1 MPRVRPR
8 ARARVRVMVRVRV
21 HLRQSGSAMAR
32 KQPNCPRQG
41 TQLGLGLGLI
51 GVRVYTGLASPWQR
65 APVQGKA
72 HTRVGRVVVVVVV
85 E

>member
-41 TQLGLGLGLI
+41 TDAV
-51 GVRVYTGLASPWQR
+51 GVRVGVDR
-65 APVQGKA
+65 G
-72 HTRVGRVVVVVVV
+72 
-85 E
+85 